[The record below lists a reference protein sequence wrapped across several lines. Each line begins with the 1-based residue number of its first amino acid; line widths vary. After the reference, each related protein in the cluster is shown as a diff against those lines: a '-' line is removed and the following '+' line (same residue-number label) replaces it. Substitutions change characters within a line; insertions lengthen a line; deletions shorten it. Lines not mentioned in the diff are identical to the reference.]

1 MDDSVKTIAA
11 NVRRLRAARGLSAAG
26 LARASGVAR
35 ATLAELE
42 AGRGN
47 PTVETLYGLASVL
60 GVTLADLLVAA
71 EAPAVQVVR
80 AGEGPHVSGPVLEAR
95 LLRQA
100 SVDRARVEL
109 YELHVLPGRPR
120 RGGPPPPP
128 GGGPP
133 GGGAPPPARRSL
145 MVPAPRPHVPTVRLR
160 RRPYRMTV
168 IVKVCGALVSL
179 PPLAVPPSSTART
192 VIVAEPIPS
201 STVS

>member
-60 GVTLADLLVAA
+60 GVTLADLLVEA
-71 EAPAVQVVR
+71 EPPAVHVVR
-80 AGEGPHVSGPVLEAR
+80 VGEGPRVSGPVLQAR

-100 SVDRARVEL
+100 AVQDARVEM

-120 RGGPPPPP
+120 R
-128 GGGPP
+128 
-133 GGGAPPPARRSL
+133 AD
-145 MVPAPRPHVPTVRLR
+145 PHQAGVTEQLLVHEGRLR
-160 RRPYRMTV
+160 CGPEHGPVDLEPGDFAAFDGSVAHVYEALGETV
-168 IVKVCGALVSL
+168 TATLVMLS
-179 PPLAVPPSSTART
+179 PG
-192 VIVAEPIPS
+192 
-201 STVS
+201 

>member
-1 MDDSVKTIAA
+1 VDDSVKTIAA

-60 GVTLADLLVAA
+60 GVTLADLLVEA

-100 SVDRARVEL
+100 TVERARMEV
-109 YELHVLPGRPR
+109 YELDVHPGRPR
-120 RGGPPPPP
+120 R
-128 GGGPP
+128 
-133 GGGAPPPARRSL
+133 AD
-145 MVPAPRPHVPTVRLR
+145 PHQAGVVEQLLVHEGRLR
-160 RRPYRMTV
+160 IGPESDPVELGPGDFVAFDGSVAHVYE
-168 IVKVCGALVSL
+168 ALGGERVRATLVMVS
-179 PPLAVPPSSTART
+179 PS
-192 VIVAEPIPS
+192 
-201 STVS
+201 

>member
-47 PTVETLYGLASVL
+47 PTVDTLYGIASVL
-60 GVTLADLLVAA
+60 GVTLAELLVEA
-71 EAPAVQVVR
+71 EAPTVHVVR
-80 AGEGPHVSGPVLEAR
+80 AGEGPRVSGPVLQAR

-100 SVDRARVEL
+100 AVERGRVEM

-120 RGGPPPPP
+120 RADPH
-128 GGGPP
+128 
-133 GGGAPPPARRSL
+133 PAGVTEQL
-145 MVPAPRPHVPTVRLR
+145 LVHEGRLR
-160 RRPYRMTV
+160 
-168 IVKVCGALVSL
+168 CGPEHGPVELEAGDFAAFDGSVAHLYEALDEPV
-179 PPLAVPPSSTART
+179 TAT
-192 VIVAEPIPS
+192 LVMLSPG
-201 STVS
+201 

>member
-11 NVRRLRAARGLSAAG
+11 NVRRLRAARGLSAAA

-80 AGEGPHVSGPVLEAR
+80 AGEGPRVSGPVLEAR
-95 LLRQA
+95 LLRQGA
-100 SVDRARVEL
+100 VERARLEV
-109 YELHVLPGRPR
+109 YELHVHPGRPR
-120 RGGPPPPP
+120 R
-128 GGGPP
+128 
-133 GGGAPPPARRSL
+133 AD
-145 MVPAPRPHVPTVRLR
+145 PHQAGVVEQLLVHAGRLR
-160 RRPYRMTV
+160 TGPEQEPVELGPGDFVTFDGSVAHLYE
-168 IVKVCGALVSL
+168 ALSDERVSATL
-179 PPLAVPPSSTART
+179 VMVSPS
-192 VIVAEPIPS
+192 
-201 STVS
+201 

>member
-1 MDDSVKTIAA
+1 LVDDSVKTIAA
-11 NVRRLRAARGLSAAG
+11 NVRRLRAARGLSAAA

-60 GVTLADLLVAA
+60 GVTLADLLVEP

-100 SVDRARVEL
+100 AVERSRVEV
-109 YELHVLPGRPR
+109 YELRVLPGRPR
-120 RGGPPPPP
+120 R
-128 GGGPP
+128 
-133 GGGAPPPARRSL
+133 AD
-145 MVPAPRPHVPTVRLR
+145 PHPHGVTEQLLVHEGRLR
-160 RRPYRMTV
+160 
-168 IVKVCGALVSL
+168 CGPEAGPVDLEPGDFAVFDAAVPHLYEALGEPVTAALVMLS
-179 PPLAVPPSSTART
+179 PG
-192 VIVAEPIPS
+192 
-201 STVS
+201 